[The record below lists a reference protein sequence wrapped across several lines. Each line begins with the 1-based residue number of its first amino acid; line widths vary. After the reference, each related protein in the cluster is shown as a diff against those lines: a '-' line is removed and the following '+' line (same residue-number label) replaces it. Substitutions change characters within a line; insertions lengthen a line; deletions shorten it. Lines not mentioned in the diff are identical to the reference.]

1 MKISEKFKV
10 REMAGEHVII
20 MPGRCGADMT
30 RILALNDSSLYL
42 WEALGGK
49 DFTTGDAAAL
59 LLERYDVDEAT
70 AQRDAGAWAAKL
82 AECGV
87 RNRRHVSGAR
97 AENLKGSMKLKRLIS
112 LLLLAIYLTA
122 WGGPAYVSLSCKCVT
137 MSSHVCC
144 HHCQHSAD
152 AAGAGE
158 SLKAPCCGNHH
169 STEIELYTGSSS
181 DNHERFIRC
190 TVTDLPPALVAEAPV
205 AAVLKFF
212 GETLPE
218 CGDPFVMRGHV
229 RSAGLRAPPVLA

>member
-1 MKISEKFKV
+1 
-10 REMAGEHVII
+10 
-20 MPGRCGADMT
+20 
-30 RILALNDSSLYL
+30 
-42 WEALGGK
+42 
-49 DFTTGDAAAL
+49 
-59 LLERYDVDEAT
+59 
-70 AQRDAGAWAAKL
+70 
-82 AECGV
+82 
-87 RNRRHVSGAR
+87 
-97 AENLKGSMKLKRLIS
+97 MKLKRLIS

-137 MSSHVCC
+137 M
-144 HHCQHSAD
+144 
-152 AAGAGE
+152 
-158 SLKAPCCGNHH
+158 KAPCCGNHH

-218 CGDPFVMRGHV
+218 RGDPFVMRGHV

>member
-1 MKISEKFKV
+1 
-10 REMAGEHVII
+10 
-20 MPGRCGADMT
+20 MPGPGLR
-30 RILALNDSSLYL
+30 SSPN
-42 WEALGGK
+42 
-49 DFTTGDAAAL
+49 AAC
-59 LLERYDVDEAT
+59 
-70 AQRDAGAWAAKL
+70 WS
-82 AECGV
+82 
-87 RNRRHVSGAR
+87 NRRHVSGAR

-190 TVTDLPPALVAEAPV
+190 TVTDLRPHWLRRLRSRPSSSSSGRRFPNAAILSSCGAMCAPQAFV
-205 AAVLKFF
+205 PLPYWLKTFL
-212 GETLPE
+212 GR
-218 CGDPFVMRGHV
+218 M
-229 RSAGLRAPPVLA
+229 LRASARK

>member
-1 MKISEKFKV
+1 
-10 REMAGEHVII
+10 
-20 MPGRCGADMT
+20 
-30 RILALNDSSLYL
+30 
-42 WEALGGK
+42 
-49 DFTTGDAAAL
+49 
-59 LLERYDVDEAT
+59 
-70 AQRDAGAWAAKL
+70 
-82 AECGV
+82 
-87 RNRRHVSGAR
+87 
-97 AENLKGSMKLKRLIS
+97 MKLKRLIS

-137 MSSHVCC
+137 MPPLVSSP
-144 HHCQHSAD
+144 HCQHSAD